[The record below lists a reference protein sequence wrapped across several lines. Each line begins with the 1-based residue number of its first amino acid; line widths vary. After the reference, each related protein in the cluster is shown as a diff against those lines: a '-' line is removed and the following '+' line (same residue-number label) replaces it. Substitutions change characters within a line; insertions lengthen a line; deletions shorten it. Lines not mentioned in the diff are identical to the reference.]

1 MLTTMF
7 ILRPF
12 RLASLRRAPA
22 LVGFMLIVFLL
33 RVGITIA
40 CEPHEFAELFG
51 GETELAHVTTASD
64 DGDSGQLSDHEA
76 SDHCRQCSCHH
87 GVTLSAA
94 MIALVVG
101 TDKTVATFDG
111 IPRTD
116 VPPQR
121 ELRPPIV

>member
-1 MLTTMF
+1 MLTPMSTF
-7 ILRPF
+7 RRF

-22 LVGFMLIVFLL
+22 LAGFMLVVFLV
-33 RVGITIA
+33 RIGITMA

-51 GETELAHVTTASD
+51 GETEQMLVAASGD
-64 DGDSGQLSDHEA
+64 DADRSQLSEHAA

-87 GVTLSAA
+87 GVALSCPPVILAA
-94 MIALVVG
+94 MTA
-101 TDKTVATFDG
+101 TTVASFDD

>member
-1 MLTTMF
+1 MLTKMS
-7 ILRPF
+7 ILRSF

-22 LVGFMLIVFLL
+22 LAGFMLVVFLL

-40 CEPHEFAELFG
+40 CEPHEFSEMFS
-51 GETELAHVTTASD
+51 GETELAYVTAASD
-64 DGDSGQLSDHEA
+64 DGDSGQLSEHLA

-94 MIALVVG
+94 TIALVVG
-101 TDKTVATFDG
+101 TEKTLATFAS
-111 IPRTD
+111 IPSTD